1 MEESPEL
8 GKLRGETVKVYN
20 KIMDKNAVP
29 IFYKAR
35 SVLYVMK
42 EKIEDELQ

>member
-1 MEESPEL
+1 
-8 GKLRGETVKVYN
+8 
-20 KIMDKNAVP
+20 MDKNAVP

-42 EKIEDELQ
+42 EKIEDELQWLQGYGIIEPVIFSK